1 MQTESVMDVM
11 VDDPVDAVMDVMVDD
26 PVDAVK

>member
-1 MQTESVMDVM
+1 MDVM